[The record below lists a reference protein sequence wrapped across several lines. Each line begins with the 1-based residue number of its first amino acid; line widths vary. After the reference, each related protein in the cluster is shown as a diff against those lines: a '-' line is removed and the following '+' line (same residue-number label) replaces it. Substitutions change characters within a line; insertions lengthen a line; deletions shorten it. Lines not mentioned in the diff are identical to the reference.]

1 MFGQCAACQQGL
13 APLTS
18 VNHNKRPRAYCPKT
32 VPPNHSPKRA
42 QRTNPRAFS
51 RGAVTIIL
59 FTKLQLTFRRVFQ
72 LYTPSAVHSIE
83 READKT
89 IISSFRATLILLS
102 GLSSRD
108 PIAFD
113 HRVPLTK
120 TVLTRFRRC
129 TKNPLEH
136 IKCRATM
143 LRTTAGS
150 QHLPILPRKQSAS
163 N

>member
-1 MFGQCAACQQGL
+1 MAGQCAALQGQ
-13 APLTS
+13 APLTP
-18 VNHNKRPRAYCPKT
+18 VKDITRPLRTSPKT
-32 VPPNHSPKRA
+32 VPLNHSPKRA
-42 QRTNPRAFS
+42 YTTNPRAFS
-51 RGAVTIIL
+51 RGTATIIL
-59 FTKLQLTFRRVFQ
+59 FSKFQLTFRRVFQ

-108 PIAFD
+108 PYAFD

-143 LRTTAGS
+143 LRTTPGS